1 MSTIASIGHI
11 ENEHSLYCEEACMSV
26 LFKRKR
32 KNITDFLT
40 LKRKNVTDNK
50 KRIKITSRGKKKCSV
65 YRKNLIRK
73 FAKDKNHRKGRDHCL
88 YTGKTRD
95 AEHSFCS
102 LRFNSPMVIILLL
115 KN

>member
-32 KNITDFLT
+32 KNITDSLT

-50 KRIKITSRGKKKCSV
+50 KRIKITSRGKKKMSRLQKKLHKEVC
-65 YRKNLIRK
+65 KI
-73 FAKDKNHRKGRDHCL
+73 
-88 YTGKTRD
+88 
-95 AEHSFCS
+95 
-102 LRFNSPMVIILLL
+102 
-115 KN
+115 